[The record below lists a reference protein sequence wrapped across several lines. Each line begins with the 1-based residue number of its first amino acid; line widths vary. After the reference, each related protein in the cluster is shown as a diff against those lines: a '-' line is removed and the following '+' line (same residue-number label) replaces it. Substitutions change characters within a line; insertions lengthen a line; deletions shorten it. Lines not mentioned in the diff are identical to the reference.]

1 MSIEYAILALLSW
14 KSFSGYDLKK
24 VIAESDV
31 YYWSG
36 NNNQI
41 YNSLV
46 ALHKAGLVEQEVQVQ
61 ESLPAKKIYTITGRG
76 QAALNNWVRA
86 APALPEFR
94 STFLVQLAWA
104 DRLSAEELDG
114 LLGQYEEEIG
124 IQLRMQAAR
133 ARSEAPEAPNRS
145 PRERYLWQQ
154 VRQHQQTV
162 YQNEWDWVRG
172 LRADLSKRFMKD
184 EGG

>member
-24 VIAESDV
+24 VIAESDI

-46 ALHKAGLVEQEVQVQ
+46 ALHKTGLVDQDVQPQ
-61 ESLPAKKIYTITGRG
+61 DNLPARKVYTITESGR
-76 QAALNNWVRA
+76 AALSLWVRSS
-86 APALPEFR
+86 PELPEFR

-104 DRLSAEELDG
+104 DLLAPAELDG
-114 LLGQYEEEIG
+114 LLARYEEEIEV
-124 IQLRMQAAR
+124 QVRMQAAR
-133 ARSEAPEAPNRS
+133 ARSQAPEAPNRS
-145 PRERYLWQQ
+145 PREQFLWDQIIQ
-154 VRQHQQTV
+154 RHRAL
-162 YQNEWDWVRG
+162 YQNEWEWVRG
-172 LRADLSKRFMKD
+172 LRSDLKQRFGKA
-184 EGG
+184 GA

>member
-1 MSIEYAILALLSW
+1 MSIEYAILGLLSW
-14 KSFSGYDLKK
+14 KPFSGYDLKK
-24 VIAESDV
+24 VIAESEV

-46 ALHKAGLVEQEVQVQ
+46 ALHKAGLVTQEVQVQ
-61 ESLPAKKIYTITGRG
+61 ESLPARKVYTVTEQGR
-76 QAALNNWVRA
+76 AALRDWVRS

-104 DRLSAEELDG
+104 DALDGDELDA
-114 LLGQYEEEIG
+114 LLAQYEEEVAV
-124 IQLRMQAAR
+124 QVRMQAVR
-133 ARSEAPEAPNRS
+133 AGSEPEAPNRT

-154 VRQHQQTV
+154 ITANRADAYQH
-162 YQNEWDWVRG
+162 ELEWVRRLRAG
-172 LRADLSKRFMKD
+172 LREKFAS
-184 EGG
+184 